1 MLTFRDLFKFLWQ
14 LWLYWSWGD
23 IWLRPCLN
31 FKYKRAYLFVPSVL
45 WGTVN
50 LPLYLLKNMNWGIAR
65 SEKRNYVQMK
75 YWAVPSAM
83 GGKPLPGRDGP
94 QSCAW
99 ACRVS
104 PRYAV
109 LCGQLAEHE
118 GIQRRIQRVALAS
131 RWERLLFLPW
141 CWSSAGDLAPA

>member
-1 MLTFRDLFKFLWQ
+1 MYSVSYILMLIFRDPLKFLWQ

-23 IWLRPCLN
+23 IWIETLS
-31 FKYKRAYLFVPSVL
+31 KYKRAHLFCTHCTSGNCEPTTIFAKEYELGPQVC
-45 WGTVN
+45 
-50 LPLYLLKNMNWGIAR
+50 
-65 SEKRNYVQMK
+65 EKRNYVQMT
-75 YWAVPSAM
+75 YWAVPLAM

-99 ACRVS
+99 ACRCFP

-118 GIQRRIQRVALAS
+118 GIQRRIQSGFSFKVRKAS
-131 RWERLLFLPW
+131 PPSLVLV
-141 CWSSAGDLAPA
+141 